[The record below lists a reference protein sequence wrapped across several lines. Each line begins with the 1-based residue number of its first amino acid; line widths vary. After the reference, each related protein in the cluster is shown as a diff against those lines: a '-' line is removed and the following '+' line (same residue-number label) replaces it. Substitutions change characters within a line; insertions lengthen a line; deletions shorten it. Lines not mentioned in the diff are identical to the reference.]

1 MRYTWTKAIVDNTTM
16 NIVIH
21 LKDETGATGDT
32 LELNAFEADALAG
45 RLNVLNATRMR
56 MKANPKKVKTDLKK
70 DNIWSRMKR
79 GKD

>member
-1 MRYTWTKAIVDNTTM
+1 MRYTWTQAIVDNTTM
-16 NIVIH
+16 NIVVH
-21 LKDETGATGDT
+21 LKDENGETGDT

-56 MKANPKKVKTDLKK
+56 MKASPKKVKTDQKK